1 MWILR
6 PHPTSIIEYGEEGLV
21 KEMVNELNNPLIKLC
36 PSNINTDNILD
47 LVDGVITG
55 RGTIG
60 LEAAIKGK
68 KNLIIGGASYSGLG
82 LKLNQNS

>member
-55 RGTIG
+55 RGIIG
-60 LEAAIKGK
+60 LDAVIRK
-68 KNLIIGGASYSGLG
+68 KH
-82 LKLNQNS
+82 